1 MDDAAFTLFI
11 GFGVLWTIMGAA
23 AVIALFKAD
32 GQKIQFGKW
41 GLVVAVPIIVPLL
54 AALIYGAISHH
65 QAALFR

>member
-1 MDDAAFTLFI
+1 MQDSTFTIFI
-11 GFGVLWTIMGAA
+11 GFGVLWTVMGAI

-54 AALIYGAISHH
+54 AALGF
-65 QAALFR
+65 AALWHG

>member
-1 MDDAAFTLFI
+1 MDDSAFVLFI
-11 GFGVLWTIMGAA
+11 AFGVLWTIMGVI

-54 AALIYGAISHH
+54 AALGF
-65 QAALFR
+65 AAVWHP